1 MPSSSRLLLVAAL
14 VSCANPGGGVIDDSL
29 DGAGT
34 AGPSMCG
41 DGMVEGDEECDDEN
55 ENPRDAC
62 TNECTMP
69 ACGDGVVQ
77 DDEECDDGDDDDDN
91 GCSSSC
97 TLGSRAVISVSGGE
111 YHTCAVSNAG
121 TVRCW
126 GAPES
131 GRLGQ
136 PGYDD
141 YIGDD
146 EPPSDWD
153 PVDAGPDIIAIVAG
167 NSHNC
172 VLRSSGTV
180 GCWGYNSYG
189 QLGLGHT
196 NPIGDDEAPS
206 EGGDVPIEGIVAI
219 AAGESHSCAIDGEG
233 LVWCWGGNG
242 EGELGLGHTMTIGD
256 DDMDTFAS
264 VTLPGPAVEIVAG
277 SGHTC
282 ARLEGGDVSC
292 WGRQAEGQLGTG
304 NPDNVGDDEAVGS
317 LGAVPLGG
325 AAIDID
331 TRDNHTCAVLDS
343 GGVRCW
349 GYASNGQLGYG
360 DTDNIGDRKTPADFG
375 DVMLEGEAVAVATG
389 DSFTCALLTTGRV
402 SCWGSDEG
410 IPIADVY
417 GAQSMPQA
425 ATSLG
430 APARSLDAGDDHIC
444 AILDT
449 AAVRCWGS
457 NTGSVLG
464 YPEVDSTGVVNSP
477 TEVGD
482 VDVF

>member
-1 MPSSSRLLLVAAL
+1 MPSSSRLLLVATL
-14 VSCANPGGGVIDDSL
+14 VSCANPGGGIIDDSL

-34 AGPSMCG
+34 AGPSVCG
-41 DGMVEGDEECDDEN
+41 DGMIDGDEECDDEN
-55 ENPRDAC
+55 DDPRDEC

-77 DDEECDDGDDDDDN
+77 GDEACDDGDDDDDN

-97 TLGSRAVISVSGGE
+97 MLGARAAVSVSGGE

-126 GAPES
+126 GAPEY

-153 PVDAGPDIIAIVAG
+153 PVDAGPDVVAIVAG

-196 NPIGDDEAPS
+196 MAIGDDEAPS
-206 EGGDVPIEGIVAI
+206 EGGDVALDGIVAI
-219 AAGESHSCAIDGEG
+219 AAGDSHSCAIDGDG

-242 EGELGLGHTMTIGD
+242 EGELGLGHTMSIGD
-256 DDMDTFAS
+256 DELDMFAAVS
-264 VTLPGPAVEIVAG
+264 LPAAAVEVVAG

-304 NPDNVGDDEAVGS
+304 HPDNVGDDEAVGAN
-317 LGAVPLGG
+317 GTVPLGG
-325 AAIDID
+325 VAIDID
-331 TRDNHTCAVLDS
+331 TRHNHTCAVLD
-343 GGVRCW
+343 GGSVRCW
-349 GYASNGQLGYG
+349 GDGSSGQLGYD
-360 DTDNIGDRKTPADFG
+360 DTINIGDRKTPSDFG
-375 DVMLEGEAVAVATG
+375 DVMLEGEAVAITTG
-389 DSFTCALLTTGRV
+389 DGFTCALLSSGRV
-402 SCWGSDEG
+402 SCWGASEG
-410 IPIADVY
+410 IPLPEIY
-417 GAQSMPQA
+417 GDQLVPQA
-425 ATSLG
+425 AADLG
-430 APARSLDAGDDHIC
+430 APGQRLDAGDDHVC
-444 AILDT
+444 AILDGAT
-449 AAVRCWGS
+449 VRCWGS
-457 NTGSVLG
+457 NDGSRLG
-464 YPEVDSTGVVNSP
+464 YPGIGSYDIVSSP
-477 TEVGD
+477 SDAGD